1 MDEKNTIYKE
11 VPMLS
16 SACQDTIRAAVWL
29 STKRSGE
36 FHRIHHIAEELELPF
51 HFLAKSLQKLVHA
64 GILVSQRGAAGGV
77 CLARP
82 ASEITLI
89 SIIEAVDGSTFFDS
103 CVLGIGK
110 CEAEKPCALH
120 EQWDRWRQ
128 EMHEMYGATYLDE
141 ILKDIGSR
149 KIKRL

>member
-1 MDEKNTIYKE
+1 
-11 VPMLS
+11 MLS

-29 STKRSGE
+29 ATKPKDE
-36 FHRIHHIAEELELPF
+36 YYHIQTISEALDLPY

-64 GILVSQRGAAGGV
+64 NILISHRGANGGV
-77 CLARP
+77 KLSRS

-89 SIIEAVDGSTFFDS
+89 SIINAVDGTALFDA
-103 CVLGIGK
+103 CLLGIGE

-120 EQWDRWRQ
+120 AQWEIWRN
-128 EMHEMYGATYLDE
+128 EMDAMYSAMRLDE
-141 ILKDIGSR
+141 LVADFSSS